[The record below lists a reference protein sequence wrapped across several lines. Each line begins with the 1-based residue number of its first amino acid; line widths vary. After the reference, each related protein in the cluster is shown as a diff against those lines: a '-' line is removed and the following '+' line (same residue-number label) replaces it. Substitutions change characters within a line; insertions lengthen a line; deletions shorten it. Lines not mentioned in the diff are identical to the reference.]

1 VKFFFCSFA
10 CGFAALGALIVSLAL
25 FRRAGLMMRRIHFLG
40 GIPMEEIRIVDTTL
54 RDGNTSLWAHN
65 MTTGM
70 MHPVLRYMDQ
80 AGFDGM
86 EFFVSGR
93 FKKVVREQRDNPWEW
108 VRYGQ
113 KEIKSTRL
121 RYHGGLSSGFT
132 LTPPCIPR
140 LIIQRV
146 VHYGIT
152 LTRLSDP
159 WNNYDALKKEVAE
172 LETLGMES
180 VVNIIYSISPRHT
193 DEYYARKAREAVA
206 MRPYRVCFKDVGG
219 MLTPDR
225 TRTLVRIVL
234 DNAGN
239 VPVEFHAHC
248 NNGLA
253 PLNLLEAVQQG
264 IRIVHTSVPPLANGS
279 AQPSIFNVA
288 RNLRALGYKPLVN
301 ERVLEP
307 VERHFTRIAQLEALP
322 IGAPRE
328 YDQTWYRH
336 QVPGGMISNLRHQ
349 LKMLGKEDK
358 MPNVLEEIVQVR
370 AELGY
375 PIMVTPFA
383 QFVGSQAAINVMT
396 GERYKEV
403 TDQVIQYALGLW
415 GKEGAQYMDPEIKA
429 NVLNRPRAREL
440 EKFEMP
446 NPTLE
451 EVRKQY
457 GGPGLSDEE
466 LLLRYYAGPEFVDA
480 LKFAP
485 PRKEYLD
492 ARKPLVK
499 LVEDLVTKR
508 GAGHVYIRRENFTLM
523 AGRREE
529 S

>member
-1 VKFFFCSFA
+1 MTEMYDAKSSCFLLCCFNNLRYGWGSAFWRFA
-10 CGFAALGALIVSLAL
+10 
-25 FRRAGLMMRRIHFLG
+25 
-40 GIPMEEIRIVDTTL
+40 MEEIRIIDTTL

-70 MHPVLRYMDQ
+70 MHPVLRHMDR

-93 FKKVVREQRDNPWEW
+93 FKKVVREQRDNPWDW

-113 KEIKSTRL
+113 KEIKNTRL

-140 LIIQRV
+140 LIIERV

-159 WNNYDALKKEVAE
+159 WNNYDELKREVAE
-172 LETLGMES
+172 LKTLGMES

-193 DEYYARKAREAVA
+193 DEYYARKTREAAA
-206 MRPYRVCFKDVGG
+206 MKPYRLCFKDVGG
-219 MLTPDR
+219 MLTPER
-225 TRTLVRIVL
+225 TRALVRLVL
-234 DNAGN
+234 DNAAA

-248 NNGLA
+248 NNGLG
-253 PLNLLEAVQQG
+253 PFNLLEAVQQG

-301 ERVLEP
+301 EQVLTP
-307 VERHFTRIAQLEALP
+307 VEAHFSRIAQSEGLP
-322 IGAPRE
+322 IGVPRE
-328 YDQTWYRH
+328 YDETWYRH

-358 MPNVLEEIVQVR
+358 VPDVLDEIVQVR

-383 QFVGSQAAINVMT
+383 QFVGSQAAINIMT

-403 TDQVIQYALGLW
+403 TDQVIQYALGFW
-415 GKEGAQYMDPEIKA
+415 GKEGAEYMDPDVKA
-429 NVLNRPRAREL
+429 KVLDRRRAREL
-440 EKFEMP
+440 EKLEMP
-446 NPTLE
+446 ELSLE

-457 GGPGLSDEE
+457 GGPSLSDEE

-480 LKFAP
+480 LTTAP

-492 ARKPLVK
+492 ARTPLVK
-499 LVEDLVTKR
+499 LVEDLVSRRAT
-508 GAGHVYIRRENFTLM
+508 GHVYIRRENFTL
-523 AGRREE
+523 AARRR